1 MQPKHKK
8 LDLAEIAGEP
18 QAKTDEL
25 EELLL
30 FAWLCTNSQDDVA
43 HPIRFESGIKFDA

>member
-1 MQPKHKK
+1 MKPKQKK
-8 LDLAEIAGEP
+8 LDLVGTAGEP
-18 QAKTDEL
+18 QARPDEL

-30 FAWLCTNSQDDVA
+30 FAWLCTNSQDDIA